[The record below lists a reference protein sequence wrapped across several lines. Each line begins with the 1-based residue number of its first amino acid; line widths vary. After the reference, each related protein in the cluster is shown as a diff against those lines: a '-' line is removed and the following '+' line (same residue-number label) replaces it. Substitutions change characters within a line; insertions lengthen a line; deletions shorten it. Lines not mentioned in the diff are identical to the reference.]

1 MDAAQAWQK
10 LFETWPNAIPKEGMV
25 ITSSGDNVTFVNF
38 MTSPGLLVLERD
50 RPDATGAR
58 KVMVAYS
65 GIISVKMQST
75 MEFSQYK
82 LMGFQPR

>member
-1 MDAAQAWQK
+1 MDAAQSWQK

-25 ITSSGDNVTFVNF
+25 VTDSGDNVTFINF
-38 MTSPGLLVLERD
+38 MTSPGLLLLERD

-65 GIISVKMQST
+65 SISSVKMQST
-75 MEFSQYK
+75 MELIQYK
-82 LMGFQPR
+82 QMGFQPR